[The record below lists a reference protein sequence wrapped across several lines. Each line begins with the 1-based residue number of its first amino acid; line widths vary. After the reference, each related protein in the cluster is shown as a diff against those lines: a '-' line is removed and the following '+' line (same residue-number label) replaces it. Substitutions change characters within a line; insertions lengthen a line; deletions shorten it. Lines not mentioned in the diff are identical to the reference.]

1 MRIVLAGHNVDV
13 DVLRQMKKEIIEP
26 AARGWEESRL
36 DAMSEAELR
45 AQAAELQRR
54 SADFL
59 ERDNLTPEP
68 ISASYARISRDPRP
82 IDELRAIA
90 REEVEK
96 ARKSNQ
102 TIIFGYGHSSVAEHA
117 SFNIDVIGV
126 SRYAVEEIQKFRLL
140 AYTEK
145 SQRYIL
151 LEDDFVIPEEI
162 EKAGLK
168 NLFVRT
174 IKAQNACYHVLY
186 EKLRPWVF
194 DQNPELAAKKR
205 NHKTLE
211 GWAKEDAR
219 YIVSFATESQIG
231 MTLSARSLEHVICR
245 CASHPLAEIREYAR
259 RLYECVGGVA
269 PSLVKYTDPTEYNTH
284 TRAALRE
291 AASDILGRVDE
302 ETEPVPPIAEEKDVS
317 LIDVTPDA
325 DALIAAALLHS
336 SSGKTMPHCKAAARE
351 MSESERARFIAST
364 DAVLR
369 EFENVRCVFEV
380 TLSAACFGQL
390 KRHRMSTLNTQP
402 YDITLGVTV
411 PSAIPEAGA
420 AHEFQ
425 AAVDETNAAY
435 EKIAEQTPLAAPYV
449 LTNAHKR
456 RVLFSSNARELYHVS
471 RLREDPHAQWD
482 IRDKSTQM
490 IRLAKKVMP
499 ATMQLAVGKHLFEE
513 THAALFP
520 QEVEETQKETVK

>member
-26 AARGWEESRL
+26 AARGWEECRL

-54 SADFL
+54 AAEFL

-151 LEDDFVIPEEI
+151 LEDDFVVPEEI
-162 EKAGLK
+162 EQAGMK
-168 NLFVRT
+168 SLFVRT
-174 IKAQNACYHVLY
+174 TKAQNACYHALY

-194 DQNPELAAKKR
+194 DQNPDLAAKKR

-211 GWAKEDAR
+211 G
-219 YIVSFATESQIG
+219 VSFATESQIG

-259 RLYECVGGVA
+259 RLYECVEGVA

-284 TRAALRE
+284 TRAALK
-291 AASDILGRVDE
+291 E
-302 ETEPVPPIAEEKDVS
+302 ESSAIIGCMSENIEPVPPIAEEKDVS

-325 DALIAAALLHS
+325 DALVTAALLHS
-336 SSGKTMPHCKAAARE
+336 SSGKTMAHCKAAAQE
-351 MSESERARFIAST
+351 MSENERARFIAST
-364 DAVLR
+364 FRLMRGHDAVLR

-402 YDITLGVTV
+402 YDIALGVTM
-411 PSAIPEAGA
+411 PAAIIEAGA
-420 AHEFQ
+420 APEFQ

-435 EKIAEQTPLAAPYV
+435 EKIAEQAPLAAPYV

-499 ATMQLAVGKHLFEE
+499 ATMQLAVGKHLFED

-520 QEVEETQKETVK
+520 EKAEKEAVK